1 LFNNDRILIEAL
13 FCTNIS
19 GYATLWIKYTAAT
32 LQKGQLGPVAAGR
45 RSGSQIMFATIAF
58 ANGLNVKP
66 FAHTLPQG
74 GHESIVSLNWLV
86 YICLNLPLV
95 ANILLHHG

>member
-1 LFNNDRILIEAL
+1 
-13 FCTNIS
+13 
-19 GYATLWIKYTAAT
+19 
-32 LQKGQLGPVAAGR
+32 
-45 RSGSQIMFATIAF
+45 MFATIAF

-66 FAHTLPQG
+66 FAYTLSQG
-74 GHESIVSLNWLV
+74 GQESIVSLNWLV